1 MMSIKNQTAV
11 DQSTSGHPRLLF
23 PFLAQFYTRGEPITY
38 ALLRIAFGL
47 SILTHGIPKLLGMPH
62 GSMAD
67 PMAGTTNLIG
77 NVLGLPF
84 APQLAIFVALLET
97 FGAIAIAM
105 GFGTRLLGLV
115 FTVQMIVICF
125 AIGPTYPWI
134 DRGIEYPIMLGFV
147 SLLFVIRGGGRY
159 SVDRRL
165 GFEL

>member
-1 MMSIKNQTAV
+1 MSIQNQTAV

-97 FGAIAIAM
+97 FGAIA
-105 GFGTRLLGLV
+105 L
-115 FTVQMIVICF
+115 
-125 AIGPTYPWI
+125 
-134 DRGIEYPIMLGFV
+134 DRP
-147 SLLFVIRGGGRY
+147 RY
-159 SVDRRL
+159 RISDHAGVRVAPVRHSWRRQI
-165 GFEL
+165 FRR

>member
-1 MMSIKNQTAV
+1 MSTTDQTSL
-11 DQSTSGHPRLLF
+11 DQSTNGRPRLFF
-23 PFLAQFYTRGEPITY
+23 PALAPFYTQGEPIAY

-47 SILTHGIPKLLGMPH
+47 SILTHGIPKILGIPH

-67 PMAGTTNLIG
+67 PMAGTTHLIE
-77 NVLGLPF
+77 NVLGFPF

-97 FGAIAIAM
+97 FGAIAIAL
-105 GFGTRLLGLV
+105 GLGTRLLGVV

-147 SLLFVIRGGGRY
+147 SLLLAIRGGGRY

-165 GFEL
+165 KFEL

>member
-1 MMSIKNQTAV
+1 MMSATNRTVFDGPK
-11 DQSTSGHPRLLF
+11 SSRPRLFF

-47 SILTHGIPKLLGMPH
+47 SILTHGIPKLLGLPH

-67 PMAGTTNLIG
+67 PMAGTTHLIG

-97 FGAIAIAM
+97 FGAIAIAI
-105 GFGTRLLGLV
+105 GLGTRLLGLM

-147 SLLFVIRGGGRY
+147 SLLLAVRGGGRY

-165 GFEL
+165 GVEL